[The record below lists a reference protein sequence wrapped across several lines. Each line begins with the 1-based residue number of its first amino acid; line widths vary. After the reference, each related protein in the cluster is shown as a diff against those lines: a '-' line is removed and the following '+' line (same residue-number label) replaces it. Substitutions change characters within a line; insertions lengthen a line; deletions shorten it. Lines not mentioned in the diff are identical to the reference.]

1 MVLYGETSSFDTL
14 GGGFGNSSIRKTVR
28 DEGGFTVSSSRAP
41 VKDEGGFTSSS
52 SRAPMKIDSIA
63 SAQSIAHGLK
73 RCVQLVRKVINV
85 YFSKSL
91 ICIKINFLIFFSPI
105 S

>member
-14 GGGFGNSSIRKTVR
+14 GGGFGNSSIKKTVR

-73 RCVQLVRKVINV
+73 RCV
-85 YFSKSL
+85 
-91 ICIKINFLIFFSPI
+91 
-105 S
+105 

>member
-1 MVLYGETSSFDTL
+1 MQPKQNRDRFIVKEWKHISSTVKMVLYGETSPFDTL
-14 GGGFGNSSIRKTVR
+14 GDGFGNSSIRKTVR

-73 RCVQLVRKVINV
+73 RCV
-85 YFSKSL
+85 
-91 ICIKINFLIFFSPI
+91 
-105 S
+105 